1 MKNVKNIIAALF
13 STALFTA
20 ANAQTAA
27 TPQEPL
33 TVKYIGTDA
42 GYLLFQVDV
51 NTNTANFSLFKINDK
66 TEGELFSQSWK
77 SNYRTQTFKIE
88 KKDYQE
94 LSFTLLAGK
103 KAYTKAFSTNTSTVE
118 TTTVSETELVK
129 L

>member
-1 MKNVKNIIAALF
+1 MRNVKNIIAALF
-13 STALFTA
+13 ATALFTA
-20 ANAQTAA
+20 ANAQTATA
-27 TPQEPL
+27 TQEPL

-51 NTNTANFSLFKINDK
+51 NTNNSNFSLFKINDK
-66 TEGELFSQSWK
+66 VEGELFSQTWK
-77 SNYRTQTFKIE
+77 TNNRTQTFKIE

-103 KAYTKAFSTNTSTVE
+103 KAYTKAFATNTSTIE
-118 TTTVSETELVK
+118 TTTVSETEQVK